1 MINFEKKEMN
11 CVATVPAYFSK
22 QQIDVTVSAIEET
35 GFKVLDVIEESTA
48 AALKNGLE

>member
-1 MINFEKKEMN
+1 MINFQNEEMN

-22 QQIDVTVSAIEET
+22 EQIEVTVSAIEET

-48 AALKNGLE
+48 AALKNGIE